1 MPNLSD
7 EELVAAC
14 LAGRESAWAALVERF
29 SPRVRGLALR
39 MCRDPRDAEEAVQEA
54 LIQVSRDLS
63 KWKPIAPLEAW
74 IVTITVR
81 TAQKVDA
88 RAARTAKGVE
98 SLDRPLPDGGT
109 RELRDRNAT
118 TDPAAAAAQG
128 DLSARIKAAI
138 AELPPK
144 PRAVMELRQEG
155 LSTKEIAAALGI
167 PEGTVR
173 VHAHRGAV
181 ELRQALGDLAQA
193 RRQTKL

>member
-14 LAGRESAWAALVERF
+14 LEGRDSAWAALVERY
-29 SPRVRGLALR
+29 SPRVRGIAVRL
-39 MCRDPRDAEEAVQEA
+39 CRDRRDAEEAVQEA
-54 LIQVSRDLS
+54 LIQISRDLA

-88 RAARTAKGVE
+88 RANRAAKGVE
-98 SLDRPLPDGGT
+98 SLDRPLPDGGS
-109 RELRDRNAT
+109 RELQDRSAT
-118 TDPAAAAAQG
+118 TDPSVAM
-128 DLSARIKAAI
+128 DRSELSARIREAI
-138 AELPPK
+138 AGLPPK

-181 ELRQALGDLAQA
+181 ELRQALGDLGQA
-193 RRQTKL
+193 RRQEKL